1 MAARLVSA
9 PGSLPLSGLV
19 VADFS
24 HGVAGPFAT
33 MYLADMGADVVKI
46 ERPGRGDA
54 SRYMTVSPDFAE
66 HVPDVGGDYFLSINR
81 NKRSVAL
88 DMKTDQ
94 GRALARRLAES
105 ADVVV
110 ENFSPGVM
118 DRLGL
123 GYDEIAR
130 GNPAVVYCSI
140 KAFDPRSSLA
150 SEASMD
156 VAVQAYSGVMSI
168 TGEPGGPPMKPGASL
183 ADLSA
188 GLHAYAAIVTSLL
201 AVARGTRRGGEFI
214 AISLLDAT
222 MAMLAN
228 YSVPMLDSEVEIG
241 PIGSGHPQLVP
252 FQAFPCAD
260 GWIVIAAGTNGR
272 WRKLCALL
280 GRDDLV
286 ADERF
291 ATNDTRV
298 RHRAELIP
306 LLNAALADRTVADW
320 HDQLTAAGVPAAPIR
335 TLRAAFND
343 PDLVTTRS
351 VFDVDHPVLGRL
363 RLLANPIRP
372 GGGPRDPLAPPV
384 LGADT
389 RQVLRDHLE
398 LSEEEIDSLISS
410 GAAGEAGLG
419 VAS

>member
-1 MAARLVSA
+1 VTA
-9 PGSLPLSGLV
+9 PGSLPLSGIT

-46 ERPGRGDA
+46 ERPHRGDA

-66 HVPDVGGDYFLSINR
+66 HIPDVGGDYFLSINR

-88 DMKTDQ
+88 DLKTDQ
-94 GRALARRLAES
+94 GRAVARRLAES
-105 ADVVV
+105 ADVLV

-118 DRLGL
+118 DRLDL
-123 GYDEIAR
+123 GYAELAR
-130 GNPAVVYCSI
+130 VNPDLVYCSI

-150 SEASMD
+150 GEPSMD

-168 TGEPGGPPMKPGASL
+168 TGEPGGAPMKPGSSL

-188 GLHAYAAIVTSLL
+188 GLHAYAAIVSSLL
-201 AVARGTRRGGEFI
+201 ARARGTRGGGEFI
-214 AISLLDAT
+214 SISLLDST

-228 YSVPMLDSEVEIG
+228 YSVPMLDSDVEIG

-252 FQAFPCAD
+252 FQAFPCSD

-280 GRDDLV
+280 GREDLI

-291 ATNDTRV
+291 VTNDTRV
-298 RHRAELIP
+298 RHRAELIT
-306 LLNAALADRTVADW
+306 LLNAALAGRTVADW
-320 HDQLTAAGVPAAPIR
+320 HDRLTAAGVPAAPIR

-343 PDLVTTRS
+343 PDLVTTGS
-351 VFDVDHPVLGRL
+351 VFEVDHPVLGRL
-363 RLLANPIRP
+363 RLFQNPIRP
-372 GGGPRDPLAPPV
+372 KGGPRVPLPPPV

-389 RQVLRDHLE
+389 RQVLRDRLE
-398 LSEEEIDSLISS
+398 LSEAEIDALISA
-410 GAAGEAGLG
+410 GAAGEATVGA
-419 VAS
+419 AS